1 MTRTSLLHSMLGS
14 AVALIAGAIAVV
26 PASAQTPLRMTS
38 ARVTLAGT
46 SNVHDYTATTTDV
59 KVTRVQVGDVAA
71 GSDFWT
77 QVQRPGGLQAFEITI
92 PALSLKSDKDGLD
105 KNMYKAL
112 DVEKHPTIT
121 FRLARLEGIGA
132 DLKALGVL
140 RVAGAEQDVV
150 LDLDVTPK
158 GNALVVAGKTD
169 ILMTDYGIKPPR
181 AMLGMVRASPAIAI
195 TFEVE
200 LTR

>member
-1 MTRTSLLHSMLGS
+1 MTRNPLIHSMLGS
-14 AVALIAGAIAVV
+14 VIALAISPIVV
-26 PASAQTPLRMTS
+26 LPAAAQAPLKMTS

-46 SNVHDYTATTTDV
+46 SNVHDYTATTNDV
-59 KVTRVQVGDVAA
+59 KITRVQVGDVAA
-71 GSDFWT
+71 GPDFWT
-77 QVQRPGGLQAFEITI
+77 QVQQPGGLQAFEVTI
-92 PALSLKSDKDGLD
+92 AAASLKSDKDGLD

-112 DVEKHPTIT
+112 DVEKHPAIT
-121 FRLARLEGIGA
+121 FRLNRLEGIAGA
-132 DLKALGVL
+132 LKALGVL
-140 RVAGAEQDVV
+140 RVSGVEQDVV

-200 LTR
+200 LAR